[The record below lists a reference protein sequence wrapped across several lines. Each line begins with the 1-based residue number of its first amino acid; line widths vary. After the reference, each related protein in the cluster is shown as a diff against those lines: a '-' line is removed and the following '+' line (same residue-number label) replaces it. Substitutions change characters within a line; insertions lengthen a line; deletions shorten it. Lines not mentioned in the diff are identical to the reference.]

1 MIIILL
7 IHMSIILIINIFMIQ
22 KMIIWPDTRQPAS
35 STKQPSGTDT
45 CIANH
50 DHNDDYDNCDDDGDD
65 REDHDYDNDD
75 VNDGEDDDAAERRE
89 DGSHLQIF
97 STVAAAA
104 SACSSLCLLLYWAA
118 RPCVLV
124 LLLYWAGNWKI

>member
-1 MIIILL
+1 
-7 IHMSIILIINIFMIQ
+7 MSIILIINIFMIQ
-22 KMIIWPDTRQPAS
+22 KMIIRPDTRQPAS

-50 DHNDDYDNCDDDGDD
+50 DHNDDYDNCDDDGDGGD
-65 REDHDYDNDD
+65 DDYVNDD

-104 SACSSLCLLLYWAA
+104 SACSTLCILLY
-118 RPCVLV
+118 
-124 LLLYWAGNWKI
+124 